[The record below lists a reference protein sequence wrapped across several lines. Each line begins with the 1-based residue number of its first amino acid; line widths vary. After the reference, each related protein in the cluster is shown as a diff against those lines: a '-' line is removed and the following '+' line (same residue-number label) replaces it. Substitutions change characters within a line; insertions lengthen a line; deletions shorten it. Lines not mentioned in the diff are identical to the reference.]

1 MKFPHKP
8 IQLWIHKYQVERRKF
23 YLCVSAG
30 LTVVKARWRSFIGG
44 SVLERFP
51 SKMENKKE
59 ESEVGGVK
67 LTEDGTL

>member
-1 MKFPHKP
+1 M
-8 IQLWIHKYQVERRKF
+8 
-23 YLCVSAG
+23 SAG
-30 LTVVKARWRSFIGG
+30 LTAVKARWRSFIGG